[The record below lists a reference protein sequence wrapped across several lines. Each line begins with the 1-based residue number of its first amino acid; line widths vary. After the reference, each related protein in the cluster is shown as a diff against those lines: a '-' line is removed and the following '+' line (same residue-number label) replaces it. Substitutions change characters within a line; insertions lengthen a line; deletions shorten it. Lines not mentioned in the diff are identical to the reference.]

1 MTEKLYSR
9 ELNHTHD
16 GIFCWRCRHDLASV
30 PCKAIIF
37 AKSKDAHDF
46 IIECIPGYLLG
57 TLILKIVPVQVLELM
72 VCAMLV
78 CFIIMRYRSGASSY
92 RLPES
97 SAIGIGT
104 GVVSGYQSRVSR
116 FTGPGG
122 TLSYRYT
129 FGIKPSPHTMRGGD
143 S

>member
-1 MTEKLYSR
+1 MVPSVEGGIVSV
-9 ELNHTHD
+9 HTHD

-30 PCKAIIF
+30 PCTAIIF

-78 CFIIMRYRSGASSY
+78 CFIIC
-92 RLPES
+92 
-97 SAIGIGT
+97 AIAPGHLRIAFQK
-104 GVVSGYQSRVSR
+104 VV
-116 FTGPGG
+116 P
-122 TLSYRYT
+122 
-129 FGIKPSPHTMRGGD
+129 
-143 S
+143 